1 VTVAGAVTGAPVS
14 EQFTFAGVSLQNT
27 FSTAT
32 DGAGGTY
39 LETSVACYVAG
50 TLIAT
55 KNGEVAIERLV
66 VGDLARTASG
76 ALRPV
81 RWIGWRRLD
90 CRRHPRPAD
99 VWPIRVAANAF
110 GEDRPRRDL
119 WLSPGQNV
127 ASEGALMPISA
138 LINGVSI
145 AQIQQATIEYWHVE
159 LDAHDVIFAEGLPAE
174 SYLDC
179 GNRAAFANGGAFV
192 EAHAD
197 FAPNR
202 WADACLRLVKEGPA
216 VAATKARLLA
226 RLVEEGHRLT
236 RKADP
241 NITVDG
247 PNVEPIRLSETRLAF
262 VLPAGGREIALRS
275 NVFIPAHTVAE
286 SSDYRSLGL
295 CIGGLQIDGSP
306 VSLDS
311 DATWGWAGMRLKSP
325 TGASR
330 IAGRMA
336 RRYFPAARG
345 SSSSIWRT

>member
-1 VTVAGAVTGAPVS
+1 MTVAGAVTGAPVS

-27 FSTAT
+27 FSTPT

-66 VGDLARTASG
+66 VGDLARTAS
-76 ALRPV
+76 
-81 RWIGWRRLD
+81 
-90 CRRHPRPAD
+90 
-99 VWPIRVAANAF
+99 
-110 GEDRPRRDL
+110 
-119 WLSPGQNV
+119 
-127 ASEGALMPISA
+127 
-138 LINGVSI
+138 
-145 AQIQQATIEYWHVE
+145 
-159 LDAHDVIFAEGLPAE
+159 
-174 SYLDC
+174 
-179 GNRAAFANGGAFV
+179 
-192 EAHAD
+192 
-197 FAPNR
+197 
-202 WADACLRLVKEGPA
+202 
-216 VAATKARLLA
+216 
-226 RLVEEGHRLT
+226 VEEGHRLT